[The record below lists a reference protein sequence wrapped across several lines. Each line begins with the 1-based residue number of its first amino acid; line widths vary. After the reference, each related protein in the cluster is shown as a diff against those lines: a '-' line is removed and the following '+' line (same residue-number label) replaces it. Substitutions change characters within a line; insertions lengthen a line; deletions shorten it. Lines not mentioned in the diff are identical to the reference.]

1 MAAEIEQNTKQGDGP
16 TPSWWEIHWR
26 GVVGV
31 ALFIILAVL
40 FGYVATTG
48 NTITKASVDAAGLLA
63 LIAAAAVGI
72 ERAIEGLWTVVGQLT
87 HAWWPMNEMAAQ
99 ITELEGDLNDRLA
112 EVYKSVAAVT
122 NSLDANGNVIET
134 KLNEAEPKIADMK
147 KRIEELQGLAKD
159 NQRVNLIA
167 ATALQNVAI
176 LEQQYPAI
184 QSSVGVANQAIAGL
198 TDFAASF
205 RDNPARR
212 MFSLVIGAVLGLIV
226 AWIMR
231 LDVFLAVFGSAPQV
245 QFMPYV
251 GVALS
256 GLLIGLGSG
265 PTHDVVAVL
274 QEVKK
279 LRASQSQPGP
289 ETAEVMQPG
298 PQAATG
304 RDLVAGPAPVRRF
317 R

>member
-1 MAAEIEQNTKQGDGP
+1 MAAQPELGKSGARSER
-16 TPSWWEIHWR
+16 SWWNKHWR
-26 GVVGV
+26 GFLGCLIF
-31 ALFIILAVL
+31 ALLALL

-48 NTITKASVDAAGLLA
+48 NTVTKASVDAAGLLA
-63 LIAAAAVGI
+63 LIAAAAIGI
-72 ERAIEGLWTVVGQLT
+72 ERAIEGFWTVVSQLT
-87 HAWWPMNEMAAQ
+87 HAWWPMNEMADQ
-99 ITELEGDLNDRLA
+99 ITALEKDLNDRLA
-112 EVYKSVAAVT
+112 EVYKNVASVT
-122 NSLDANGNVIET
+122 NSLDANGEVIEA

-147 KRIEELQGLAKD
+147 KRIAELQGLAKD

-167 ATALQNVAI
+167 ATALQDIAI

-184 QSSVGVANQAIAGL
+184 QISVGVANQAIAGL
-198 TDFAASF
+198 TDFVASF

-212 MFSLVIGAVLGLIV
+212 MFSLFIGAILGLIV

-245 QFMPYV
+245 QFMPYI
-251 GVALS
+251 GVALT

-279 LRASQSQPGP
+279 LRASQNQPGP
-289 ETAEVMQPG
+289 ETTEVAQPG
-298 PQAATG
+298 PEADSG
-304 RDLVAGPAPVRRF
+304 RGLVARPAPIRRF